1 MPTNLMKSARR
12 RRHAARV
19 AFDEETM
26 KGIIL
31 ALSLALSV
39 SPAVASGVAPI
50 SVKQEPKNYTPIP
63 NKASTEQAQAWGYI
77 CRNGV
82 WYCVMPYGGIVGT
95 YCCGCGLCG
104 QWSLW

>member
-1 MPTNLMKSARR
+1 
-12 RRHAARV
+12 
-19 AFDEETM
+19 M

-63 NKASTEQAQAWGYI
+63 NKASTKQAQAWGYV

-82 WYCVMPYGGIVGT
+82 WYCVMSFGGPVGMS
-95 YCCGCGLCG
+95 CCGCGFCG
-104 QWSLW
+104 WWSLW